1 MNFSYSIFL
10 TSLSIF
16 SYTLLIFHPDY
27 CFVFCLST
35 NSWYLL
41 SVLYNFIVF
50 LLFLFVDSLF
60 INFLTVS
67 CLSFLLHLFLSP
79 LSSSIHSYSR
89 KMLYRRHAAVH
100 SHIRSS
106 NSWNRFCLYGSRCST
121 SFLSSRRLPIGDTEW
136 WICKVRTVPCTVI
149 CRNWIEELNK
159 ERKR

>member
-50 LLFLFVDSLF
+50 LLLLFVDSLF

-67 CLSFLLHLFLSP
+67 CLSFLLYLFLS
-79 LSSSIHSYSR
+79 LFRHITVHDTVRTLQIH
-89 KMLYRRHAAVH
+89 H
-100 SHIRSS
+100 SVS
-106 NSWNRFCLYGSRCST
+106 
-121 SFLSSRRLPIGDTEW
+121 PIGNLLLD
-136 WICKVRTVPCTVI
+136 KNDVLHLLPY
-149 CRNWIEELNK
+149 K
-159 ERKR
+159 QKRFHEFEDRM